1 MERTFGKSL
10 LGPFV
15 LRHGD
20 WRDANILVDFDT
32 AKVRAFDVFALDYS
46 SSAQVTG
53 IIDWEFACGA

>member
-1 MERTFGKSL
+1 M
-10 LGPFV
+10 

-20 WRDANILVDFDT
+20 WTDANILVDTET
-32 AKVRAFDVFALDYS
+32 AKVRAFDVFALDHN